1 MLRPLRLISRSK
13 NLKAASVQNMCNMCQ
28 KRQAILICVNI
39 GIQEIQVAEWEVVVK
54 TILAAIPEL
63 RNLLVRAPVGEKL
76 FSGSTHRLPG
86 LQFPLLLDLRLAM
99 ASVLKETAT
108 LQDNFPQARLEI
120 DVSGWRW
127 EISRALTT
135 AVKTMGPNLRFGWW
149 HRDTILDST
158 SLGA

>member
-1 MLRPLRLISRSK
+1 MQHVSEESSYLDLHCHTLP
-13 NLKAASVQNMCNMCQ
+13 
-28 KRQAILICVNI
+28 QAILICVNI

-63 RNLLVRAPVGEKL
+63 RNLLVRAPVGEKR
-76 FSGSTHRLPG
+76 FSRITHRLPG

-99 ASVLKETAT
+99 ASVGLKETAT
-108 LQDNFPQARLEI
+108 LRDNFPQARLDEI

-135 AVKTMGPNLRFGWW
+135 AVKTMGPNLRFGW
-149 HRDTILDST
+149 
-158 SLGA
+158 